1 MPDMSQ
7 IPTEDLKAIAAGDIG
22 RVSTSTLRLLAGGRE
37 QAQERPAPYQYQEG
51 DFLGNVGRGLGNVPH
66 DAGQIVSGLASAVAS
81 PIQTGKS
88 IGSLVLGMPG
98 EVGKRLGADFE
109 GSPVASQFLD
119 TMKSQYWD
127 NPAETLTERPLQS
140 AMDVS
145 SVLFP
150 AAKAAGL
157 GRVAQTATRMNPL
170 AKAGEAA
177 SWAGRGAS
185 NLVAKIAPEAI
196 ALPTGAVPG
205 SFRVAFEAG
214 AKGGRELVE
223 FKAATQG
230 LRSAEDLANSVLD
243 ASDSLLSDAI
253 REGTEKVKTL
263 TLKSADDPLDLQRV
277 RSDMFDVLKEYGIE
291 PELKKVTVSELVM
304 KKLPSGSVVDV
315 KVVKRTE
322 NGGIALDFKGG
333 KLELAKSER
342 AAIQDMVDEVNKIIE
357 RGDNSI
363 DQVHALR
370 QAFDTIIKPNVT
382 ENNKYSNAVKVAT
395 RKRVRSQLGEKVDG
409 YDEAMKGME
418 DAFSFNEELQQALG
432 TAGKLEPMIGKLTS
446 LLRDRP
452 NLDRSKRLIEAL
464 EERTG
469 TPFRS
474 TIAGLELESIAPK
487 GMLGHTFGAGLVVGG
502 VFSPATLLYIPFVS
516 PRVMGNLFKAMGIAS
531 REARKLTTILE
542 TIQGLLP
549 PGTIT
554 EGLTVGEVIQRYG
567 LESDMEPFFQ

>member
-7 IPTEDLKAIAAGDIG
+7 IPTEDLKAIAAGNMG
-22 RVSTSTLRLLAGGRE
+22 RVSTSTLRLLAGRRE
-37 QAQERPAPYQYQEG
+37 QERPAPYQYQEG

-66 DAGQIVSGLASAVAS
+66 DAGQMAMGLGKAVWNWDETAK
-81 PIQTGKS
+81 G

-474 TIAGLELESIAPK
+474 TIAGLELEPIAPK
-487 GMLGHTFGAGLVVGG
+487 GLLGHSLGAGLVVGG